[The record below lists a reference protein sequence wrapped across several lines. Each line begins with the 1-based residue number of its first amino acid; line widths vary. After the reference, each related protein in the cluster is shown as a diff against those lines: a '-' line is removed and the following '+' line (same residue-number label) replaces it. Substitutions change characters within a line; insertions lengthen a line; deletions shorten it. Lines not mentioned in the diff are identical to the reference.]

1 MTRRKTNTATA
12 VKQGLDDVG
21 HSFREFHLSV
31 VSALRGK
38 AHPESA
44 LPMIKPFS
52 KAMEDAWAAFEAED
66 YERVEVLIK
75 VIGFMLERETRKFE
89 SDRKRWVERRL
100 EMQQ

>member
-1 MTRRKTNTATA
+1 MTVRHKAKTA
-12 VKQGLDDVG
+12 KHKLDDVG

-31 VSALRGK
+31 VGALRGK

-66 YERVEVLIK
+66 YEA
-75 VIGFMLERETRKFE
+75 
-89 SDRKRWVERRL
+89 RWKSSSR
-100 EMQQ
+100 